1 MILVLILKLK
11 EICLVVVIVKA
22 ISTMVI
28 LLFRVKFTRFLN
40 LFLVVDNLYLF
51 DCKCRNFD
59 LNEVRQR
66 FTTVRYIVNFFCR

>member
-1 MILVLILKLK
+1 MISVLILKLK
-11 EICLVVVIVKA
+11 KVCLVVVIVRA

-40 LFLVVDNLYLF
+40 LFLVVDNLCLF

-59 LNEVRQR
+59 LNEVCQR
-66 FTTVRYIVNFFCR
+66 FTTVRYIVNFFCQ